1 MRRDCW
7 KSLLHGLGCLRER
20 HPGWTD
26 GSLEHCLSRDEG
38 GGSPTSVAPRDENGV
53 CMYYAPVK
61 PSAHIGVMQLSKIHP
76 KNDKQPHPIESPNGT
91 KSQGRGVLSSR
102 ALQSSVRARFCR
114 LKLLHLAFRSR
125 FPVMATSGAS
135 VEVSFFEADP
145 IYRHVPTHGEC
156 NGSATSKTRSQ
167 VTDDPSIATSK

>member
-1 MRRDCW
+1 VRIVRRVFGSD
-7 KSLLHGLGCLRER
+7 GLGCLRER

-91 KSQGRGVLSSR
+91 KSQGGVYSQAGHCNL
-102 ALQSSVRARFCR
+102 
-114 LKLLHLAFRSR
+114 
-125 FPVMATSGAS
+125 PSGPAS
-135 VEVSFFEADP
+135 A
-145 IYRHVPTHGEC
+145 G
-156 NGSATSKTRSQ
+156 
-167 VTDDPSIATSK
+167 